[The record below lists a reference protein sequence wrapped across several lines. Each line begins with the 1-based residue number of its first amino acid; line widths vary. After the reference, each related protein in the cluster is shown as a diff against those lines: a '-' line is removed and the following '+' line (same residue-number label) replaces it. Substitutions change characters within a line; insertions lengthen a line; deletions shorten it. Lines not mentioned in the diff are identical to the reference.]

1 MILPGSRGFNEA
13 TDTRSKP
20 DPRRTDCSACQHDR
34 VLWRFGACELDTDRL
49 ELRRDGVAVSVE
61 PQVFDVLVHLVRNR
75 TRVVPKHELLDE
87 VWGSRFVSEAALTS
101 RIKFARRAVGD
112 TGREQRVIRTF
123 HGRGYRFVA
132 DVTEDASAR
141 TDQAAA
147 DEVRPEL
154 AISFVEARGGVSLAV
169 GATGT
174 GPTLVKAAT
183 WMTQIDKDT
192 VLSPIW
198 GHWVRCLSQRHRYVR
213 YDPRG
218 CGLSDRDLRG
228 IALDDLDLW
237 VEDLEA
243 VVASTGAEQIDL
255 LAVSQGGPVA
265 IAFAVRHPDLVSH
278 LILFGTYARGMTRR
292 DDVEQAQQARL
303 HVDLA
308 HLGWGTGSAAFRE
321 VFAKQ
326 FVPRARPEEIDW
338 FSDQLQLTTD
348 GTNAPL
354 LEAAFHDLDVSELAR
369 QVSVPTLVMH
379 AVGDEAVPFEEGR
392 RLAQLIPGS
401 RFLPLESQNHIL
413 LERDDAFLRFVDEI
427 DRFTEA

>member
-1 MILPGSRGFNEA
+1 MILPGRCRYNET
-13 TDTRSKP
+13 TDTPSSENG
-20 DPRRTDCSACQHDR
+20 CACQHDP

-61 PQVFDVLVHLVRNR
+61 PQVFDVLVHLVRHR
-75 TRVVPKHELLDE
+75 TRVVPKQELLDE

-101 RIKFARRAVGD
+101 RIKFARQAVGD
-112 TGREQRVIRTF
+112 TGREQHMIKTF

-141 TDQAAA
+141 TDRAVA
-147 DEVRPEL
+147 DEARPEL

-174 GPTLVKAAT
+174 GPTL
-183 WMTQIDKDT
+183 
-192 VLSPIW
+192 
-198 GHWVRCLSQRHRYVR
+198 
-213 YDPRG
+213 
-218 CGLSDRDLRG
+218 GLSDRDLRG

-237 VEDLEA
+237 VDDLEA

-255 LAVSQGGPVA
+255 LAISQGGPVA

-278 LILFGTYARGMTRR
+278 LILFGTYARGMKRR
-292 DDVEQAQQARL
+292 DDIEQAQQARL
-303 HVDLA
+303 QVDLA

-326 FVPRARPEEIDW
+326 FVPRARPEEIEW

-354 LEAAFHDLDVSELAR
+354 LEAAFHDLDVSDLAR

-379 AVGDEAVPFEEGR
+379 ALGDEAVPFEEGR
-392 RLAQLIPGS
+392 RLAQLIPRS
-401 RFLPLESQNHIL
+401 QFLPLESQNHIL
-413 LERDDAFLRFVDEI
+413 LERDGAFLRFVDEI
-427 DRFTEA
+427 DRFTET